1 MRAII
6 LAGGLGTRLKPFTT
20 LIPKPLV
27 PIGGKYSILEIIIKQ
42 LAANNF
48 KEITIA
54 LNHYSHLIMSYF
66 GNGKKF
72 GVKINYSTEKKPL
85 GTIGPLK
92 IIKNLPENFLVL
104 NGDILTNINF
114 KKYYNLHIKNN
125 KNLSVC
131 TFQRKQKIDYG
142 ILEMKKNILQNF
154 KEKPSLNLNVSMGI
168 YFINKKILKNIKNK
182 FFGFDDLMKYTL
194 KNKIEVNILP
204 FKGMWYDIGRIE
216 DYDYVNSNHNK
227 ILKKINF

>member
-1 MRAII
+1 
-6 LAGGLGTRLKPFTT
+6 
-20 LIPKPLV
+20 
-27 PIGGKYSILEIIIKQ
+27 
-42 LAANNF
+42 
-48 KEITIA
+48 
-54 LNHYSHLIMSYF
+54 
-66 GNGKKF
+66 
-72 GVKINYSTEKKPL
+72 
-85 GTIGPLK
+85 
-92 IIKNLPENFLVL
+92 
-104 NGDILTNINF
+104 
-114 KKYYNLHIKNN
+114 
-125 KNLSVC
+125 
-131 TFQRKQKIDYG
+131 
-142 ILEMKKNILQNF
+142 MKKNILQTF